1 MSGPTLVLKAFGGLT
16 IAAVDAVSNAAEV
29 IEAVN
34 ARKGAGARRVMDP
47 ATRAQYAHHLMGSWL
62 RMEAT
67 LHGAVLDVESR
78 AREVELPAGALGLVF
93 ENGSTQVK
101 QVREGSALRGLVH
114 PGERIVAFAH
124 AGGRVDC
131 TSGWES
137 TDAGLAALLNT
148 HKDEP
153 GRRLTVRGNAAHS
166 GAQPASMLRHFLS

>member
-78 AREVELPAGALGLVF
+78 VREDEPGRRVTVQGNTGPPAAGAIVKGYTHGFREVELPAGALGLVF

-101 QVREGSALRGLVH
+101 EVREGSALRGLVH
-114 PGERIVAFAH
+114 PGERIVAFAWH
-124 AGGRVDC
+124 
-131 TSGWES
+131 
-137 TDAGLAALLNT
+137 
-148 HKDEP
+148 
-153 GRRLTVRGNAAHS
+153 
-166 GAQPASMLRHFLS
+166 AQPRGRALIARPGARA